1 MKNLFKILLT
11 AAALVLTFASCSEH
25 LNSENDDFANNWK
38 GQNTAAFAEHMK
50 QAKAA
55 IATAK
60 AQYGSDWEAHCNYRI
75 YRYFGYTDN
84 TKASIN
90 DSICVEI
97 VKQGMG
103 SGCPLYTDSVSM
115 NYMVRLIPSAN
126 YPAGT

>member
-97 VKQGMG
+97 VKQGTG
-103 SGCPLYTDSVSM
+103 SGCPLYTDSV
-115 NYMVRLIPSAN
+115 
-126 YPAGT
+126 